1 MKVLWLGQG
10 GLLFVCGKKKI
21 MIDPYLTNSL
31 SLIDYTLDRKMKINR
46 KIFNVRPDVM
56 ILTNCHPDH
65 ADIETISKF
74 ARKQKSKLTI
84 LSCESVFLQIADN
97 GHCALANNIMLEP
110 GSEWSIEG
118 FNIQA
123 VTAKTDDKSAI
134 GVIITDTKSGKKYY
148 VTGDTLYSKHVLKDL
163 PNDIFAVFVPI
174 NGEYGS
180 MNVIDA
186 KRFALATNAKYAIPV
201 HFGMLDRVSPESF
214 DASNAIIPKIYRII
228 DFEAGTYTD
237 NKEIDRKFNERES
250 KSKPVEPVQISIDD
264 TLNNDSDALDIIVNT
279 DGGIEL
285 DADDDMLDEIELEP
299 IESPVAKEA
308 RVEVPACDDSQ
319 QKQQQDNESYADTIE
334 EAEDE
339 NEVDIEIEDIALTYD
354 DFDNDDEAEGLPM
367 EANNAIN
374 DVVNSDKS
382 NNEADISDIGAEG
395 DISDIEAEDNELILE
410 DASTEPCDDD
420 YDQSLS
426 IAIEGGYDEEL
437 DAKADEYNNADDY
450 NNSDDA
456 SANEETAEGSLDDS
470 EPEADKSDEVDCE
483 GSYSKSS
490 YSDFDEDNDYSDFDD
505 FDEDG
510 EQLEFEPFT
519 SEDLLAY
526 CSGNEDE
533 GSESDNNAS
542 SEADAE
548 KTDSCEAE
556 ADDSCEA
563 ETDNT
568 DDAETDNTD
577 DAETDNTD
585 DAETD
590 NTDEAETDDADA
602 GEDDASSTPAYTSR
616 QASEQDEADLIDAFV
631 KELEKL
637 DRGETP
643 DFSK

>member
-577 DAETDNTD
+577 
-585 DAETD
+585 
-590 NTDEAETDDADA
+590 EAETDDADA